1 MDLVNEEIKAG
12 IPPERIF
19 IGGFSQG
26 GATALYTALTSQ
38 LKFAGVIA
46 LSTWLPLHGNFPAQL
61 AQTEKALPILHCHGD
76 ADPMVPHDWGKM
88 TVMKLQSMGFTG
100 VDFKTYRGL
109 GHSSTEEVIIQFLS
123 LIASTY
129 MLIICFYFQ
138 RNLMIFKI
146 L

>member
-12 IPPERIF
+12 IPSERIF

-46 LSTWLPLHGNFPAQL
+46 LSTWLPLHANFPSQL
-61 AQTEKALPILHCHGD
+61 VQADKALPIIQCHGD
-76 ADPMVPHDWGKM
+76 ADPMVPHDWGKA
-88 TVMKLQSMGFTG
+88 TVMKLQSMGFNQ

-109 GHSSTEEVIIQFLS
+109 GHSSTEEVII
-123 LIASTY
+123 
-129 MLIICFYFQ
+129 
-138 RNLMIFKI
+138 
-146 L
+146 